1 MPKKTAQQLY
11 DETFPF
17 SRPLRSEAYK
27 LGVMACLR
35 ARINGSL
42 QPDCTYALGTAEAD
56 AWYSGRDEG
65 HALARAEAESRE
77 KLATMAHYVTKDG
90 ITPA

>member
-11 DETFPF
+11 DEAFPS
-17 SRPLRSEAYK
+17 SRPPRSEAYK
-27 LGVMACLR
+27 QGVMACLR

-42 QPDCTYALGTAEAD
+42 QPDCPYSLGTAEAD
-56 AWYSGRDEG
+56 AWYSGRNEG
-65 HALARAEAESRE
+65 HALARAEAEAHE
-77 KLATMAHYVTKDG
+77 KPATMAHYVTKDG